1 LGTQVQAI
9 QNSDPRRVSTRC
21 WWVNHGPNYRQEL
34 DGNYLWSPKT
44 QKSAANSASYDNM
57 TRVAPGNF
65 VFSHANGSISAVG
78 VVIER
83 ARTAPAPSQV
93 PEARRR
99 RGALG
104 WLLPVR
110 FEALT
115 PPLAPKDHLTRL
127 VPTLPRRH
135 SPIRASG
142 ERNPAVYLAEIPA
155 SMVAVLEELLGVQL
169 HRIEEAAAIESG
181 DQLTH
186 AALEEQIWQRGDL
199 AALEKQQL
207 ISARLGHGVFRENV
221 ERLERGCRVTGVLDR
236 RHLRAGHIKP
246 WSLCDDHEKLDGC
259 NGLLLAP
266 HIEHLFARGHLSFA
280 DDGQVLI
287 SKHLNP
293 SVLRAWGLE
302 RTQRPQPFRPE
313 QQQYL
318 QFHRQHVFE
327 KHAGGRRS

>member
-1 LGTQVQAI
+1 MQVHAI
-9 QNSDPRRVSTRC
+9 QNSDARRVSTRY

-44 QKSAANSASYDNM
+44 RKSAANSAADDNM
-57 TRVAPGNF
+57 ARVAPGDL
-65 VFSHANGSISAVG
+65 VLSHADGRISAVG
-78 VVIER
+78 VVTER
-83 ARTAPAPSQV
+83 ARTAPAPSRA

-99 RGALG
+99 RGELG

-110 FEALT
+110 FEALVY
-115 PPLAPKDHLTRL
+115 PLTPKDHLTLL

-135 SPIRASG
+135 APIRASG

-155 SMVAVLEELLGVQL
+155 SMVAVLEVLLGVQL

-199 AALEKQQL
+199 TAAAKRQL
-207 ISARLGHGVFRENV
+207 IDARLGHGVFRENV

-246 WSLCDDHEKLDGC
+246 WSLSDDHEKLDGC

-293 SVLRAWGLE
+293 SVVRAWALE
-302 RTQRPQPFRPE
+302 RSQRPQPFRHE

-318 QFHRQHVFE
+318 RFHREHVFE
-327 KHAGGRRS
+327 KQAGGRRS